1 MKNNK
6 IDLDIL
12 SCMFLLGILVIPIM
26 FALIIY
32 QPKPMDDYEEDTEII
47 IEETEKIEVVKTDI
61 EILEEPNINKEE
73 ITEEEITEERKLDPA
88 DFITAEKYLTY
99 KESEVISNIIV
110 FTVIYDGSLSKLDLE
125 NNINSLSI
133 KLKNFYYAEQTYESV
148 RIMVVKAGK
157 NEDLVIYACENGV
170 SIFSNM

>member
-12 SCMFLLGILVIPIM
+12 SCIFLLGILVIPIM
-26 FALIIY
+26 FALISY
-32 QPKPMDDYEEDTEII
+32 QPKLMDNYEEDTEVV
-47 IEETEKIEVVKTDI
+47 IEETEKIEAVKINAEII
-61 EILEEPNINKEE
+61 EESETTEE
-73 ITEEEITEERKLDPA
+73 IIEEEIIKERKLDPA

-99 KESEVISNIIV
+99 KESEVISNTIV
-110 FTVIYDGSLSKLDLE
+110 FTVVYDGSLSKLDLE

-148 RIMVVKAGK
+148 RIMVVKSSK
-157 NEDLVIYACENGV
+157 NDDLVIYACENGV
-170 SIFSNM
+170 SIFNNM